1 MHAIFRCLLNHNN
14 EWPMQFKTV
23 SNRMLLRT
31 MLDWNYFILIFFLAR
46 KLAIL
51 EAVNQVTGRLIL
63 IISWLTIFVPN
74 FNILVKSKENAMSL
88 HVEV

>member
-31 MLDWNYFILIFFLAR
+31 MLDWNYFFLAR

-51 EAVNQVTGRLIL
+51 EAVNQVAVRLIL